1 MHCEQASH
9 VSSHHCPCCELSCS
23 SHKPCRENNHHDS
36 CMNDQISYRW
46 VQPSNSVLA
55 CVHSL
60 VSLVYLVPPIVL
72 PSIPIHT
79 RMMYTLIIIHYWKQ
93 ICDQSVLIWL
103 DQSTEDRE
111 WASPFCVESTA
122 QGQTVERDR
131 KWGRWPFGFVFIFI
145 PQNWR
150 RKISRHFSSKIK

>member
-1 MHCEQASH
+1 
-9 VSSHHCPCCELSCS
+9 
-23 SHKPCRENNHHDS
+23 
-36 CMNDQISYRW
+36 MNDQISYRW

-122 QGQTVERDR
+122 QGQTVERYKKMGTLTFWFCFHLHPTKLKKKNIKAFFFKNQIDHCAGKYLKEAELKLFFIQIENDKR
-131 KWGRWPFGFVFIFI
+131 KLW
-145 PQNWR
+145 
-150 RKISRHFSSKIK
+150 